1 MVIHLIESGPVD
13 TIGYLVADET
23 AREALI
29 IDVPMESREAMKRL
43 LAEHGYTPVGI
54 VLTHG
59 HFDHV
64 GDAAALARDLQVPV
78 YIHPLDAPMLE
89 HPSALFPELR
99 FQVEGMHTDSLL
111 EGGDVL
117 ECGRLRLR
125 VIHAPGHTPGHV
137 VLYEMREG
145 VLFSGDVLFHSSVGR
160 ADLPGGDYDTL
171 MLSITKKLLTLAE
184 DTVVYPGHGERTS
197 IGYERAHNPF
207 ILEYLEHY

>member
-1 MVIHLIESGPVD
+1 MVLHLIESGPVD

-23 AREALI
+23 SREALI
-29 IDVPMESREAMKRL
+29 IDVPMGSRDPMMRWLEEKQF
-43 LAEHGYTPVGI
+43 TPQGI

-64 GDAAALARDLQVPV
+64 GDVAALARDLNIPV
-78 YIHPLDAPMLE
+78 HIHALDAPMLE
-89 HPSALFPELR
+89 SPSSMFPELG
-99 FQVEGMHTDSLL
+99 FHVEGMHTASLL
-111 EGGDVL
+111 EAGDVL

-171 MLSITKKLLTLAE
+171 MQSITQKLLTLPE
-184 DTVVYPGHGERTS
+184 DTVVYPGHGERTT

-207 ILEYLEHY
+207 ILEYLDHY